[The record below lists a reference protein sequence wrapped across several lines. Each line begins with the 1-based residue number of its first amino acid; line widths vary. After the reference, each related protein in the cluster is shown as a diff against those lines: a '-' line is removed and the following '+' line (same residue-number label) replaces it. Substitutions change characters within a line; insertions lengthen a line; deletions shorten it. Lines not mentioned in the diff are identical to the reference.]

1 MKTVASWSGPG
12 EWGLISYFRNNL
24 QVFTSSVAQLARA
37 PGAAIMTVAAIG
49 VTLSL
54 PALLYVIIQN
64 IDQLSGA
71 FANRAQVNLFLA
83 KDVDDPKGL
92 EEKLRAFREVN
103 RIEAIPPDQGLA
115 DFKKYSGFA
124 QASELL
130 DTNPLPWT
138 LVVYL
143 RPQDSGIT
151 SVEGFIARAAAL
163 PEVENVR
170 SDVLW
175 LKRLGAMVRIG
186 DRLVW
191 ILAILLGIAVVVII
205 SNTVRLA
212 ILSRAHEIEVIKLIG
227 GTDRF
232 IRRPFLY
239 QGFVQ
244 GALGAVTA
252 VLLVT
257 VCIETLR
264 EPITALISEYGS
276 GYRLLGLRWSAAS
289 ALFLLGSGLGW
300 CASRWSVGRHLKDI
314 EPR

>member
-1 MKTVASWSGPG
+1 MA
-12 EWGLISYFRNNL
+12 
-24 QVFTSSVAQLARA
+24 
-37 PGAAIMTVAAIG
+37 VAAIG

-54 PALLYVIIQN
+54 PALLYVITEN
-64 IDQLSGA
+64 IDQLSGGWT
-71 FANRAQVNLFLA
+71 NRAQVNLFLA
-83 KDVDDPKGL
+83 KDVEDSKEVQASL
-92 EEKLRAFREVN
+92 RSFEEVDHVDV
-103 RIEAIPPDQGLA
+103 IPPEQGLA

-124 QASELL
+124 EASELL
-130 DTNPLPWT
+130 EGNPLPWT

-143 RPQDSGIT
+143 RPANSGIEA
-151 SVEGFIARAAAL
+151 VQAFIDRAAKL
-163 PEVENVR
+163 PGVDTVR

-175 LKRLGAMVRIG
+175 LKRLGAIVQIG
-186 DRLVW
+186 HRLVW
-191 ILAILLGIAVVVII
+191 VLAVLLGIAVVVII

-257 VCIETLR
+257 ICIEALR

-276 GYRLLGLRWSAAS
+276 GYRVLGLRWSTAGT
-289 ALFLLGSGLGW
+289 LFLLGSALGW

>member
-1 MKTVASWSGPG
+1 
-12 EWGLISYFRNNL
+12 
-24 QVFTSSVAQLARA
+24 
-37 PGAAIMTVAAIG
+37 MTVAAIG

-54 PALLYVIIQN
+54 PALLYVITEN
-64 IDQLSGA
+64 IDQLSSGWESQ
-71 FANRAQVNLFLA
+71 AQVNLFLA
-83 KDVDDPKGL
+83 RDVGDSSEL
-92 EEKLRAFREVN
+92 QSRLRSFADID
-103 RIEAIPPDQGLA
+103 RIEAVPPDQGLA

-124 QASELL
+124 RASELL
-130 DTNPLPWT
+130 DANPLPWT
-138 LVVYL
+138 LVVHL
-143 RPQDSGIT
+143 SRGHSNIEAVQA
-151 SVEGFIARAAAL
+151 FIDRAAEL
-163 PEVENVR
+163 PEVENAR

-175 LKRLGAMVRIG
+175 LRRLAAMVEIG
-186 DRLVW
+186 HRLVW
-191 ILAILLGIAVVVII
+191 VLAILLGVAVVVII

-252 VLLVT
+252 VLMVT
-257 VCIETLR
+257 LCIEALR
-264 EPITALISEYGS
+264 EPITGLISEYGS
-276 GYRLLGLRWSAAS
+276 GYRLRGLDWRTAA
-289 ALFLLGSGLGW
+289 ALFALGSGLGW

>member
-1 MKTVASWSGPG
+1 MADWWIARWVWK
-12 EWGLISYFRNNL
+12 LINYLRNNL
-24 QVFTSSVAQLARA
+24 QVFTASVAQLARS
-37 PGAAIMTVAAIG
+37 PGAVIMTVAAIG

-54 PALLYVIIQN
+54 PALLYVITEN

-71 FANRAQVNLFLA
+71 WENRAQVNLFLA
-83 KDVDDPKGL
+83 KDVDDSGKVA
-92 EEKLRAFREVN
+92 EKLRSFEEVDHVDVV
-103 RIEAIPPDQGLA
+103 PPEQGLA

-130 DTNPLPWT
+130 ETNPLPWT

-143 RPQDSGIT
+143 RPAHS
-151 SVEGFIARAAAL
+151 SVEAVQAFIDRAEEF
-163 PEVENVR
+163 PQVDTVR

-175 LKRLGAMVRIG
+175 LKRLAAMVRIG
-186 DRLVW
+186 HRLVW
-191 ILAILLGIAVVVII
+191 ILAVLLGIAVVVII

-257 VCIETLR
+257 ICVEALR
-264 EPITALISEYGS
+264 EPITGLVSEYGS
-276 GYRLLGLRWSAAS
+276 GYRLLGLRWSTAGT
-289 ALFLLGSGLGW
+289 LFLLGSTLGW

-314 EPR
+314 EPQ

>member
-1 MKTVASWSGPG
+1 M
-12 EWGLISYFRNNL
+12 ISYFRNNL
-24 QVFTSSVAQLARA
+24 QVFANSVAQLART
-37 PGAAIMTVAAIG
+37 PGSAIMTVTAIG
-49 VTLSL
+49 VTLAL
-54 PALLYVIIQN
+54 PALLYVITQN
-64 IDQLSGA
+64 IGQLSGA
-71 FANRAQVNLFLA
+71 WENRAQVNLFLA
-83 KDVDDPKGL
+83 KDVHDPKAV
-92 EEKLRAFREVN
+92 EEKLRAFKEVD
-103 RIEAIPPDQGLA
+103 RIDAIPPDQGLA

-130 DTNPLPWT
+130 DANPLPWT

-143 RPQDSGIT
+143 GPQDSDIA
-151 SVEGFIARAAAL
+151 SVERFIDRAAAL
-163 PEVENVR
+163 PGVENVR

-191 ILAILLGIAVVVII
+191 VLAVLLGTAVVVII

-239 QGFVQ
+239 QGFFQ

-257 VCIETLR
+257 VCIESLR
-264 EPITALISEYGS
+264 EPITALIGEYGS
-276 GYRLLGLRWSAAS
+276 GYRLLGLSWSVAAV
-289 ALFLLGSGLGW
+289 LFLLGSGLGW